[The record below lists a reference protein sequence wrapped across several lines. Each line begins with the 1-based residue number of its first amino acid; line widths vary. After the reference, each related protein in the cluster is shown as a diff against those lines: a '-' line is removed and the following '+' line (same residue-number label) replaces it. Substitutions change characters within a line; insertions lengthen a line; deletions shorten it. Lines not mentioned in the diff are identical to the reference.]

1 MSYLVVGGG
10 VAGLVVA
17 RRLAMSGAAVTV
29 YESSD
34 YAGGIVTSQT
44 VGGLILDAGAESFA
58 TRGGTVAALA
68 TELGLGD
75 DIVTPLSEPAW
86 LYRAAGEPL
95 PLPATSVLGIPAVP
109 LAADVIAVVGYRA
122 AFRAYLDV
130 LISDRVGRSAS
141 SLGELVSKR
150 MGDRM
155 LDRLVTPVV
164 RGVHSAHPNELELD
178 RVAPFLRAALKSEG
192 SLTHAVRL
200 LRASAPA
207 GSAIAGIRGG
217 INRLVVELLADLSS
231 LGVTLEL
238 NATVSEVDANS
249 VVVNGSRVYG
259 EPIVAASGLL
269 EPNDRRDITLATLV
283 VDVPEL
289 DAHPRGTGLLV
300 ADGAPGIRARALTHS
315 TAKWSWLAERADGKH
330 VLRLSYDGGQASA
343 EVAREDAAKLMGVAI
358 PASAVLDFAIV
369 NWTRPAP
376 EAPHGVTATG
386 EAVGGSG
393 LAAVVKHAEETAA
406 RLLAD
411 SVPLVE

>member
-1 MSYLVVGGG
+1 VSYLVVGGG

-17 RRLAMSGAAVTV
+17 RRLALSGASVTV
-29 YESSD
+29 FESSGRF
-34 YAGGIVTSQT
+34 GGIVSAQT

-68 TELGLGD
+68 TEIGLGP
-75 DIVTPLSEPAW
+75 DIVTPLDKPAW
-86 LYRAAGEPL
+86 LYRVEGEPL

-130 LISDRVGRSAS
+130 LLPDKVGRDS
-141 SLGELVSKR
+141 STLGELVSKR

-155 LDRLVTPVV
+155 LERLVTPVV

-178 RVAPFLRAALKSEG
+178 RVAPFLRAALKTEG

-217 INRLVVELLADLSS
+217 INRLVVELVADLEG
-231 LGVTLEL
+231 LGVGLEL
-238 NATVSEVDANS
+238 NAAVTEVDANS
-249 VVVNGSRVYG
+249 VVVNGGRIYG

-289 DAHPRGTGLLV
+289 NANPRGTGLLV

-315 TAKWSWLAERADGKH
+315 TAKWSWLAERAAGTH
-330 VLRLSYDGGQASA
+330 VLRLSYDGGEASA
-343 EVAREDAAKLMGVAI
+343 EVARLDAAKLMGVDI
-358 PASAVLDFAIV
+358 PASAVLDFATV
-369 NWTRPAP
+369 DWTRPAP
-376 EAPHGVTATG
+376 EASHGVTATG

-393 LAAVVKHAEETAA
+393 LAAVVKHAEQTAA
-406 RLLAD
+406 RLLDAA
-411 SVPLVE
+411 PAE